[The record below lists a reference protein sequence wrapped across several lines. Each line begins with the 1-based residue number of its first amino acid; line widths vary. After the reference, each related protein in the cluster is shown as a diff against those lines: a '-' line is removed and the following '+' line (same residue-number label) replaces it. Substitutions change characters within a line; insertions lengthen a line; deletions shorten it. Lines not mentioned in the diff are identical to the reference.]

1 MAMPPL
7 VRMILRR
14 MIVGIPAMLGVLVIT
29 FLLVRLSGESPASY
43 LAGPNATQAE
53 VQALS
58 EKLGLGRSV
67 GEQLWIYLGDVAQ
80 GDLGES
86 WLSDRPVLEE
96 LVERLPATL
105 ELVLFAML
113 LGGISGI
120 VLGIKAAFSE
130 GGRLDRIIN
139 IVAIT
144 TFSVPV
150 YVVGLLAILVVFYWL
165 SWAPPPMGR
174 LSLAVFPPPAVTGSY
189 LIDGLLAGDI
199 GVFRSATYHL
209 WLPAVCFSLI
219 VAGPTV
225 KQTRAIVLEVLSSDY
240 VHYARACGLPRHEI
254 HRIATRNSMVPVAT
268 FLAFELS
275 YLFAASSLIEL
286 IFAWGGIGQY
296 GLTAI
301 LQGDF
306 AAVQGY
312 VLFLAAFS
320 LLVYFLADVFVFIVE
335 PRSRNL

>member
-7 VRMILRR
+7 ARMILRR
-14 MIVGIPAMLGVLVIT
+14 VVVGVPAILGVLVVT
-29 FLLVRLSGESPASY
+29 FLLVRLSGESPATY
-43 LAGPNATQAE
+43 LAGPHATQAE
-53 VQALS
+53 VQEVS
-58 EKLGLGRSV
+58 EKLGLGRSI
-67 GEQLWIYLGDVAQ
+67 GEQLWIYLGDVAR

-86 WLSDRPVLEE
+86 WLSDRPVLDE
-96 LVERLPATL
+96 LAERLPVTL
-105 ELVLFAML
+105 ELVLLAML
-113 LGGISGI
+113 LGGISG
-120 VLGIKAAFSE
+120 VLLGLKAAFSA

-165 SWAPPPMGR
+165 GWAPAPMGR
-174 LSLAVFPPPAVTGSY
+174 LSLSVFPPPVVTGSY
-189 LIDGLLAGDI
+189 FIDGLLAGDLE
-199 GVFRSATYHL
+199 VVRSAGYQL
-209 WLPAVCFSLI
+209 WLPTLCFSLI

-225 KQTRAIVLEVLSSDY
+225 KQTRAILLEVLGSDY
-240 VHYARACGLPRHEI
+240 VRYARACGLPRRDI
-254 HRIATRNSMVPVAT
+254 NRIAIRNSLVPVAT

-306 AAVQGY
+306 TAVQGY

-320 LLVYFLADVFVFIVE
+320 LLVYFLADLFVFVVE
-335 PRSRNL
+335 PRSRS